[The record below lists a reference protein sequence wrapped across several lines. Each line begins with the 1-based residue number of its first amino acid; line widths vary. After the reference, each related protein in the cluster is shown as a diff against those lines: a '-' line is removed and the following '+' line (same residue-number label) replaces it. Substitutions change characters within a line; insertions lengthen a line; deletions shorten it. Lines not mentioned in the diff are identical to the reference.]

1 MRSERGAIDPWAGS
15 VVAIIIIVW
24 SAIAFLNGSN
34 SRHEST
40 ERYKARVA
48 ACTHLTD
55 QKAMQKCIS
64 DAS

>member
-15 VVAIIIIVW
+15 VIAIIIIVL
-24 SAIAFLNGSN
+24 STVAFLNGS
-34 SRHEST
+34 STRHDKT

-64 DAS
+64 DA

>member
-1 MRSERGAIDPWAGS
+1 VRNERGAIDPWAGCI
-15 VVAIIIIVW
+15 VAIIIIVW

-48 ACTHLTD
+48 ACTHLVD

-64 DAS
+64 DAD